1 MVEAAC
7 KTLATQRLKRSGMS
21 WRDGKQAISPFVV
34 SNRATDE
41 LQLGRFPLHT
51 SALESLR
58 SVSTVTCE
66 NWSWPRRLPSELGRC
81 EFQGYTH
88 VVSHSVQTL
97 TLQHVHG
104 A

>member
-1 MVEAAC
+1 MVEVAC

-34 SNRATDE
+34 SNRATDG

-66 NWSWPRRLPSELGRC
+66 NWSWPRRLPSTAWRKKE
-81 EFQGYTH
+81 
-88 VVSHSVQTL
+88 TL
-97 TLQHVHG
+97 LCKTFLAYPDSIRSDHP